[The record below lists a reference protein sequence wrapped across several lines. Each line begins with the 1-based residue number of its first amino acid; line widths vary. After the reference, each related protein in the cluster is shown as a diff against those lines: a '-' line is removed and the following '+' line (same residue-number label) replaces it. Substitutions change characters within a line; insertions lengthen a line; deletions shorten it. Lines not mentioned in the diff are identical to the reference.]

1 MTSLSPQPSSEST
14 DVKWY
19 RSRARSISGNAP
31 QRSLPSMDNT
41 AWIISSR
48 LIAGL
53 ILYAALGWLL
63 SLWLGHRE
71 IFMAIGALV
80 GLGLSYYLIFTGLSR
95 ENKVLQEQAHSASK
109 GTNMHTPASERD
121 RA

>member
-1 MTSLSPQPSSEST
+1 VTLNLGQPEGSLGDP
-14 DVKWY
+14 KWY

-31 QRSLPSMDNT
+31 VREFAAMDNA

-53 ILYAALGWLL
+53 ILYTGLGFVL
-63 SLWLGHRE
+63 SLWLGHRSL
-71 IFMAIGALV
+71 FMAVGALI

-95 ENKVLQEQAHSASK
+95 ENKVIGQSAIRPRGSTFE
-109 GTNMHTPASERD
+109 GD
-121 RA
+121 R

>member
-1 MTSLSPQPSSEST
+1 
-14 DVKWY
+14 
-19 RSRARSISGNAP
+19 
-31 QRSLPSMDNT
+31 MDNT

-53 ILYAALGWLL
+53 ILYSALGWLL

-71 IFMAIGALV
+71 VLMAVGALV

-95 ENKVLQEQAHSASK
+95 ENKVVQEQARNSNKSINESISESK
-109 GTNMHTPASERD
+109 PVSEGN

>member
-1 MTSLSPQPSSEST
+1 
-14 DVKWY
+14 
-19 RSRARSISGNAP
+19 
-31 QRSLPSMDNT
+31 MDNT

-53 ILYAALGWLL
+53 ILYAGLGWLL

-71 IFMAIGALV
+71 IFMSVGALV

-95 ENKVLQEQAHSASK
+95 ENKVLQEQAQKASK
-109 GTNMHTPASERD
+109 STNIDTPASERD

>member
-1 MTSLSPQPSSEST
+1 VTLNLGQPEGSLGDP
-14 DVKWY
+14 KWY

-31 QRSLPSMDNT
+31 VREFAAMDNA

-53 ILYAALGWLL
+53 ILYTGLGFVL
-63 SLWLGHRE
+63 SLWLGHRSL
-71 IFMAIGALV
+71 FMAVGALV

-95 ENKVLQEQAHSASK
+95 EIKVIGQSAIRPTGSTFE
-109 GTNMHTPASERD
+109 GD
-121 RA
+121 R